1 MGEGADIIVTNGPYR
16 GWAFLR
22 GNCYPFEPPTVPMV
36 REIGAGDA
44 FVAEFTIQNVL
55 KSQPLRVALDE
66 WIEFPA

>member
-1 MGEGADIIVTNGPYR
+1 
-16 GWAFLR
+16 
-22 GNCYPFEPPTVPMV
+22 MV